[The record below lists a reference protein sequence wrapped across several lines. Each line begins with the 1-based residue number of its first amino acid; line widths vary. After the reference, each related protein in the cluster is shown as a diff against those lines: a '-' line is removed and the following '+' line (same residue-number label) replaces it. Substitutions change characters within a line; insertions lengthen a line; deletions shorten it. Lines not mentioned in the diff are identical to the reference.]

1 MDDRTLDSKI
11 TECLI
16 KETDEAVKLKKDI
29 WTEIQNNIQNEKQRG
44 IINMFNEKKKKSI
57 FTTIVS
63 TAAALAI
70 FFFVGTETGRAAAAK
85 VKEFFAPEKEIVQE
99 LEGQNENTDVTL
111 EESEIG
117 YIIYIDESR
126 YQKESVDGKD
136 RIVFKEKLDS
146 NIPAVYMEIEQIKDK
161 SPEDLA
167 TQIEGELKSNFTTVR
182 NEGQVTEPLKA
193 INLYARNGDEWNSKV
208 VEYYLVD
215 NGKGGA
221 FVIKQQFFY
230 EASEG
235 HGVRFDNML
244 KEFKIIEIGK

>member
-1 MDDRTLDSKI
+1 MDNKTFDEKI
-11 TECLI
+11 TDCLI
-16 KETDEAVKLKKDI
+16 KETDQALELKKDV
-29 WTEIQNNIQNEKQRG
+29 WAEIQNTIKNDNKKGEIDMSN
-44 IINMFNEKKKKSI
+44 KKKRKSLLV
-57 FTTIVS
+57 TIAS
-63 TAAALAI
+63 TAAAVVII
-70 FFFVGTETGRAAAAK
+70 FAVGTETGRAAAAK

-99 LEGQNENTDVTL
+99 LEGQDEKADVTL
-111 EESEIG
+111 EESEMG

-167 TQIEGELKSNFTTVR
+167 TQIEGELKSTFTTVR

-244 KEFKIIEIGK
+244 KEFKIVEIEK